1 MYQNRTKFSRR
12 AFVSGIT
19 GFAALGAVSIA
30 APSAAFADTAA
41 EKQAEAEQA
50 YASLC
55 DMQQQLDIAS
65 NNYTEALFEL
75 ESAEQRM
82 EECEDQ
88 IDKKTTEIEGYQEK
102 LSTRARSM
110 YRTVGNTFMDVV
122 LGASTFQ
129 EFASNMDMLMEMND
143 QDARLVERT
152 NEARETLEAAK
163 VEYAEQE
170 RVAKEKT
177 EETAR
182 IKEEAESTV
191 AEMQAVYDNL
201 SAEAA
206 ELLEAERKAA
216 EEEAARQAAAVVAAS
231 AAEGGEYQASPEN
244 QAING
249 GGEASGSEGA
259 PADDAGA
266 ADDGGAS
273 AGGGDAGGAGTTGDT
288 GTTDDGGSAGT
299 SEGDTG
305 ASSGGAVYEGGGDT
319 VSRAYACLG
328 APYGWGA
335 VGPGAYDC
343 SGLVS
348 YCLTGSH
355 TRLGTTNTFMGWSQ
369 VSDPQPG
376 DVCTSS
382 YHCGIYIG
390 SGQMIHAADYGIG
403 VIVGPVQ
410 SDMIIV
416 RW

>member
-1 MYQNRTKFSRR
+1 MHQNRTKFSRR

-19 GFAALGAVSIA
+19 GFAALGVVSIA
-30 APSAAFADTAA
+30 APSAAFAETAA

-65 NNYTEALFEL
+65 NDYTAALFEL

-110 YRTVGNTFMDVV
+110 YRTGGNTFMDVV

-152 NEARETLEAAK
+152 KEARETLEAAK

-170 RVAKEKT
+170 RVAREKT

-182 IKEEAESTV
+182 IKAEAESTV

-244 QAING
+244 QAFNG
-249 GGEASGSEGA
+249 GGEASGSESA

-266 ADDGGAS
+266 AGDGGAG
-273 AGGGDAGGAGTTGDT
+273 ADAGDT
-288 GTTDDGGSAGT
+288 GTTDDGGFAGT

-305 ASSGGAVYEGGGDT
+305 GSSGGGAVYEGGGDT

-335 VGPGAYDC
+335 VGPGSYDC

-355 TRLGTTNTFMGWSQ
+355 SRLGTTNTFMGWSQ

-403 VIVGPVQ
+403 VIIGPVQ

>member
-110 YRTVGNTFMDVV
+110 YRTGGNTFMDVV

-152 NEARETLEAAK
+152 KEARETLEAAK

-244 QAING
+244 QAINS